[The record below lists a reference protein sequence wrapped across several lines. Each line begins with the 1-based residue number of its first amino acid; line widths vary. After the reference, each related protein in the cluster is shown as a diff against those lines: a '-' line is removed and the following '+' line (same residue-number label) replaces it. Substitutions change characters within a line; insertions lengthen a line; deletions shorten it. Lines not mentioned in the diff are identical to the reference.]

1 MSTYYFYNEENVLK
15 SIVLNGTL
23 AEIVIKTYAGRK
35 LQSLL
40 WSQLLPYM
48 FLKYE
53 SQIII

>member
-48 FLKYE
+48 FLK
-53 SQIII
+53 